1 MEKERKIFTKKTML
15 LRDNIITKCIIL
27 ERSASTMELSKTGL
41 RHEHALLSYTKKR
54 EKNTQEA
61 MQLWNGNTSK
71 SLVLRRNEAVWKLDL
86 TAIYIANVT
95 KDLIIGRKPMA
106 RKFDKTTFCTANA
119 TENLASDGGTA
130 TRKLDK
136 TIMYVVSIK
145 RHARDE
151 VASRKFSSVS
161 MCHELATVINE
172 KEGLDDHSTRQHS
185 ISLTLPHRIVW
196 GKCTAARKLS
206 SVSMCHGL
214 ATAINVKREWTKTH
228 KGDVCAADA
237 TRPFVLGRSGQYGC
251 SWPPIVH

>member
-1 MEKERKIFTKKTML
+1 MEKERRKYFTKEATL
-15 LRDNIITKCIIL
+15 LRDNNITKCIVL

-71 SLVLRRNEAVWKLDL
+71 SLMS
-86 TAIYIANVT
+86 
-95 KDLIIGRKPMA
+95 GRKPMV
-106 RKFDKTTFCTANA
+106 RKLDKTTFCTANA

-251 SWPPIVH
+251 SWAPIVR

>member
-1 MEKERKIFTKKTML
+1 MEKERRKYFTKEATL
-15 LRDNIITKCIIL
+15 LQDNNITKCLVL

-61 MQLWNGNTSK
+61 ILLWNGNTSK
-71 SLVLRRNEAVWKLDL
+71 SLVSRRNEAVWKLDL

-136 TIMYVVSIK
+136 TIMYVVSTK

-151 VASRKFSSVS
+151 VASRKFSSAN
-161 MCHELATVINE
+161 MYHE
-172 KEGLDDHSTRQHS
+172 
-185 ISLTLPHRIVW
+185 
-196 GKCTAARKLS
+196 
-206 SVSMCHGL
+206 L
-214 ATAINVKREWTKTH
+214 ATAINVKKEWTKTH

-251 SWPPIVH
+251 SWAPIVR